1 MPESKLSPRR
11 ISAVEKQRRAVELR
25 MAGHTWQTIADTLG
39 YSNHSSAIRAVEAA
53 LVKTLEPA
61 ADSFRALTLERLT
74 KVIQV
79 FWPMMIQ
86 GDYSAARTVMQA
98 SSDIRKLMGLDS
110 PVQVEHGGNGIPL
123 QHEVSQVSI
132 EIGDGT
138 EALKVLADIG
148 AVRLEPNGHQT
159 NGSLDS
165 LYPAQT
171 DS

>member
-25 MAGHTWQTIADTLG
+25 LAGHTWQTIADTLG
-39 YSNHSSAIRAVEAA
+39 YRNHSGAICAVEAA
-53 LVKTLEPA
+53 LKRTLEPA

-110 PVQVEHGGNGIPL
+110 PVQIEHGGNGIPI
-123 QHEVSQVSI
+123 QHEVVSI
-132 EIGDGT
+132 DIGDVT
-138 EALKVLADIG
+138 EALKVLADVG
-148 AVRLEPNGHQT
+148 AVRMGANGFQ
-159 NGSLDS
+159 GESSLDA
-165 LYPAQT
+165 LYPAQA

>member
-110 PVQVEHGGNGIPL
+110 PVQVEHGGNGIPI

-132 EIGDGT
+132 EIGDVT